1 MKRLRVSE
9 RQRRLAQLSAWL
21 VAIGVVWLLVLPS
34 LSRRESNRVYL
45 ERLKQR
51 GIDPSA
57 MYYTELPP
65 ELFLDS

>member
-1 MKRLRVSE
+1 MSD
-9 RQRRLAQLSAWL
+9 RQRRFVQLSAWL
-21 VAIGVVWLLVLPS
+21 VVISVVWLFVLPN
-34 LSRRESNRVYL
+34 LTRRESNRVYL
-45 ERLKQR
+45 ERLKER